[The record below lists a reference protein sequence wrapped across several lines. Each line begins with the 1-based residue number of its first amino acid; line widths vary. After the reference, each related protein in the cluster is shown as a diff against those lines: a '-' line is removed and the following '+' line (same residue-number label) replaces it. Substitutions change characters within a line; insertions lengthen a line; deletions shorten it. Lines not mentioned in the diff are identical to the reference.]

1 MGLKK
6 GMTNNPTGRPKG
18 TKNKVSTEMRS
29 KIADFLNLSLS
40 DLIERYHELRDPDK
54 IKLVGHF
61 LPYALH
67 KLDPEEDKEVPADQ
81 KIIINYVKPDNEK

>member
-40 DLIERYHELRDPDK
+40 DLIERYHELRVPDK

-67 KLDPEEDKEVPADQ
+67 KEVPADQ